1 MKKLS
6 SETIDNIHGV
16 ISCVITGLCLIALIM
31 MGQC

>member
-6 SETIDNIHGV
+6 SEAIDTIHGIV
-16 ISCVITGLCLIALIM
+16 SCVITGLCLIALIM